1 MAVDYN
7 VLFQNPSIGQSVRSG
22 MQTGLAIRSMQEQKK
37 KVEEDL
43 LKKQEFDSD
52 LALLRD
58 DWNPD
63 RANDFILKYP
73 QMSSAIT
80 EYNKSITDRQRQTK
94 ANSLTQV
101 YAAAQAGN
109 YDLVENILNRR
120 LEAATNSQ
128 DQAEIDATNVMLS
141 NLKMDPESVRETS
154 YIMMAGIMGPEEAK
168 KIAEGAAVVTAENR
182 ARELQ
187 SFAVTEAEA
196 KAAEA
201 AVRSKYAELSVVTD
215 IVSKGGDASGLITD
229 PEIKKFNNQL
239 VLKRNQLEAA
249 ERGQN
254 ELQRQKLELE
264 IADIETKREEA
275 SLKKINDAESAQ
287 AGTQLTLDTIQRIK
301 DLGGT
306 KFDVFGRSVFQASTG
321 PIEGRLPGLNQSVV
335 DFQSLIET
343 LKSQSFLENVKF
355 MRGLGALTENEGKR
369 LESRIASLNLSQS
382 AETLKKNLDIIE
394 TEFQLAMDRSIR
406 DYGNLLS
413 SEPDLASTEE
423 TESSD
428 SQPTQSSPKVL
439 SIRPATGG

>member
-1 MAVDYN
+1 MAVNYN
-7 VLFQNPSIGQSVRSG
+7 VLFQNPSIGQNVRSG
-22 MQTGLAIRSMQEQKK
+22 IQTGLAIRSMQEQKK
-37 KVEEDL
+37 KAEEGL
-43 LKKQEFDSD
+43 LKKKEFESD
-52 LALLRD
+52 LSLLRD

-73 QMSSAIT
+73 EMSSAIT
-80 EYNKSITDRQRQTK
+80 EYNKSITERQRRTK

-120 LEAATNSQ
+120 LKAATNSQ

-141 NLKMDPESVRETS
+141 NLRMDPDSVRETS

-187 SFAVTEAEA
+187 AFAVTEAEA

-201 AVRSKYAELSVVTD
+201 AVKSRYAEVSAVTD
-215 IVSKGGDASGLITD
+215 IVSKGGDASGLILD
-229 PEIKKFNNQL
+229 PEIKKINNQL
-239 VLKRNQLEAA
+239 VLKRNQLQAA
-249 ERGQN
+249 ERDQN
-254 ELQRQKLELE
+254 ELQRQKLEME
-264 IADIETKREEA
+264 IADIENKRKEA
-275 SLKKINDAESAQ
+275 SLKKVNDAESAQ
-287 AGTQLTLDTIQRIK
+287 AGTQLTLDTIRRIK
-301 DLGGT
+301 DLGEK
-306 KFDVFGRSVFQASTG
+306 KFDVFGRSVFQAATG
-321 PIEGRLPGLNQSVV
+321 PLEGRSPGISESIV

-355 MRGLGALTENEGKR
+355 MRGLGALTESEGAR
-369 LESRIASLNLSQS
+369 LENRIASLNLAQS

-413 SEPDLASTEE
+413 SEPDVASTEE

-428 SQPTQSSPKVL
+428 SQPTQSLPKVL